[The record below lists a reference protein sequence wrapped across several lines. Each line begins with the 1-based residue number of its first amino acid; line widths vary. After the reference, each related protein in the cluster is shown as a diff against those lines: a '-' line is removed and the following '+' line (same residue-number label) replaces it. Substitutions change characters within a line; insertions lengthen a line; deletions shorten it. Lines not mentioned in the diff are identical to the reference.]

1 MAKTYKQIQDE
12 IEALTRKAEALRQ
25 QELRDVVAKI
35 KDAIAVYGLTAAD
48 LGLAAASSSK
58 ATRGAAVKVTVGTF
72 PAKLPKGR
80 GNAASKVAVKYRD
93 NAGNAW
99 SGRGN
104 QPRWLRA
111 ALAAGEQLDDF
122 KV

>member
-1 MAKTYKQIQDE
+1 MAKTYKQIQEE

-25 QELRDVVAKI
+25 RELRDVVAKI

-48 LGLAAASSSK
+48 LGLASAPSSR
-58 ATRGAAVKVTVGTF
+58 ATRGAAVKEAAGTS
-72 PAKLPKGR
+72 PAKSPKGR
-80 GNAASKVAVKYRD
+80 AKAARKVAVKYRD
-93 NAGNAW
+93 KAGNAW

-111 ALAAGEQLDDF
+111 SLAAGGQLDDF